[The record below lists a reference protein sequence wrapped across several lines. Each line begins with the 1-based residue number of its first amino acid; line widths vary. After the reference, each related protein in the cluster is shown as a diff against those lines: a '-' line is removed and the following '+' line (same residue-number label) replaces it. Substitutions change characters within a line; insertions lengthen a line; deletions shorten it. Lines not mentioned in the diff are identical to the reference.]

1 MANPCTP
8 TKSMLN
14 KTNWRFML
22 VAPFDVSSTCCY
34 YLKKSLGH
42 NYSKQTG
49 CMPITATMASESV
62 ARTQKWLENGCNSFD
77 LENPISNP
85 MSFWTE
91 QDVLQYIYTNHIEI
105 APAYG
110 EVIKVGGSDGKYGQL
125 GLFDLELPTFETTK
139 AHRTGCFPCGFG
151 MHLEKV
157 SRLQTMIDNGDGN
170 LVDWM
175 LRGGAFTPEDGLW
188 RPKGGLGMYFVLKW
202 MNVHGNL
209 KIFLPDED
217 KYYKALPEEA
227 KRML

>member
-1 MANPCTP
+1 
-8 TKSMLN
+8 MLS
-14 KTNWRFML
+14 
-22 VAPFDVSSTCCY
+22 APFDVSAVCCY
-34 YLKKSLGH
+34 HLKKSMAH
-42 NYSKQTG
+42 NFQKRTG
-49 CMPITATMASESV
+49 LKPITGMMASESKL
-62 ARTQKWLENGCNSFD
+62 RTQVWLRNGCNSFNSA
-77 LENPISNP
+77 NPISNP
-85 MSFWTE
+85 MAFWTN

-110 EVIKVGGSDGKYGQL
+110 EVIKIGGFEGEYGQL
-125 GLFDLELPTFETTK
+125 GLFDLGLPTFETTK
-139 AHRTGCFPCGFG
+139 ACRTGCFPCGFG

-157 SRLQTMIDNGDGN
+157 SRLKAMIDTGDGN

-227 KRML
+227 KRMLQCIS

>member
-1 MANPCTP
+1 MFNL
-8 TKSMLN
+8 TK
-14 KTNWRFML
+14 WEFML
-22 VAPFDVSSTCCY
+22 GAPFNISSMCCY
-34 YLKKSLGH
+34 HLKKSVSH
-42 NYSKQTG
+42 KFSKMTG
-49 CMPITATMASESV
+49 LMPITATMASESKL
-62 ARTQKWLENGCNSFD
+62 RTQAWLKNGCNSYD
-77 LENPISNP
+77 SVNPMSKP

-110 EVIKVGGSDGKYGQL
+110 EVIKVGGSDGEYGQL
-125 GLFDLELPTFETTK
+125 GLFDLELPTFDTTK
-139 AHRTGCFPCGFG
+139 WKRTGCFPCGFG

-202 MNVHGNL
+202 MNVHGDL
-209 KIFLPDED
+209 EIFLPDED

-227 KRML
+227 KAML